1 MRFPLVLAV
10 LASLTLVLLPA
21 LDHFANS
28 ETNSKHL
35 HADLTRLARWVQ
47 K

>member
-1 MRFPLVLAV
+1 MHFSLVLAV
-10 LASLTLVLLPA
+10 LASLTLVLLPV

-28 ETNSKHL
+28 ETNSKPL
-35 HADLTRLARWVQ
+35 HADLTWLARWVQ